1 MSYVLIIWTVW
12 IALGVIL
19 LGLIM
24 YRSTI
29 TRNEEDQIF
38 LDDGTDM
45 QHNEQEEI
53 LRRVKPVERMI
64 RIFGGA
70 EGLATLGL
78 LAFYVT
84 DALRQF

>member
-12 IALGVIL
+12 IALGLIL
-19 LGLIM
+19 LGLLL

-38 LDDGTDM
+38 LDDATTM
-45 QHNEQEEI
+45 QHKEQEEI

-70 EGLATLGL
+70 EGLATLAIV
-78 LAFYVT
+78 AFYVM
-84 DALRQF
+84 DALHQF